1 MAPAN
6 GQTASEMGS
15 VAEKVMLTTKRPGM
29 PVKPERS
36 RSERIEEV
44 NAFLKRALSRQQAG
58 DSSAGQRGHSCLH
71 LG

>member
-15 VAEKVMLTTKRPGM
+15 VAEKVMLTTKRPVM
-29 PVKPERS
+29 LVKPKRS
-36 RSERIEEV
+36 HTERIEEV
-44 NAFLKRALSRQQAG
+44 DAFLKRALSRQQAG
-58 DSSAGQRGHSCLH
+58 ESSAGLRGHLRLH

>member
-44 NAFLKRALSRQQAG
+44 NAFL
-58 DSSAGQRGHSCLH
+58 SAH
-71 LG
+71 